1 MTELNSNTS
10 QQYNAPLMNDEARRK
25 IALSAT
31 YEIDC
36 LSQLLEKELK
46 QAGDLEIWALRGLAK
61 RISELSCIVMSAID
75 DGVEDVE
82 SLQARFN

>member
-1 MTELNSNTS
+1 MNNLDSNTRL
-10 QQYNAPLMNDEARRK
+10 QNNMPLMNDEARRK
-25 IALSAT
+25 IALQAT

-46 QAGDLEIWALRGLAK
+46 HASDLEIWALRGLAK